1 MAPVTIRHIVSFSS
15 QFRSSRGPDV
25 LLSYLYRRSLD
36 AQVKRFSFH
45 LLQDPKHPVE
55 NLLMDNL
62 TQPWLS
68 CPRDRSRQLRV
79 ELQLDRACHIGYID
93 IGNSGSAFLQIDVG
107 RSIWALDKGFTTL
120 LPTTTLMPPADARLM
135 KNHRG
140 VRMFKEGK
148 GKWNPQV
155 KSGQKTLE
163 IRGKSAG
170 DFLAGAALEKWDRV
184 RVTCTQP
191 FNKQEQFGLS
201 FIRVRSAPDE
211 EDEER
216 LEGSGGGRSCP
227 VSPLHSGEQPT
238 LDAQDPLARSQKLR
252 DKLQSA
258 ASPPPASMSRS
269 ARMLLLSAA
278 KSRKRRPPI
287 TAAPSPP
294 IPPCC
299 GDSGSRQGDSPVS
312 SGSCPETPMTRLHP
326 SKKEHETT
334 NSRLKMEEARR
345 RKRVQTRTSERH
357 RTPRRERDSPSTAQ
371 RSPGTDTNTCPICA
385 GHFPPAQLLLH
396 AASCGESS
404 VSHCVVLS
412 SSDDDWDDALQLSAA
427 PHRPESWVQ
436 CPLCGFTFQEDEIEG
451 HASSVLCQ
459 LLIYAC
465 KQRMAV
471 TSCAAYK
478 SRTTTGILT
487 ALHAGAMGVWS
498 SEY

>member
-15 QFRSSRGPDV
+15 
-25 LLSYLYRRSLD
+25 
-36 AQVKRFSFH
+36 
-45 LLQDPKHPVE
+45 QDPKHPVE

-140 VRMFKEGK
+140 VRMFKE
-148 GKWNPQV
+148 
-155 KSGQKTLE
+155 
-163 IRGKSAG
+163 G

-451 HASSVLCQ
+451 HASRC
-459 LLIYAC
+459 
-465 KQRMAV
+465 
-471 TSCAAYK
+471 
-478 SRTTTGILT
+478 G
-487 ALHAGAMGVWS
+487 
-498 SEY
+498 E